1 MPPLGIGFDS
11 GCCELGWV
19 SDPISVL
26 ESNDQAHDQSV
37 QIEG

>member
-1 MPPLGIGFDS
+1 VS
-11 GCCELGWV
+11 WV

-37 QIEG
+37 QVEG